1 MNLLTKALNK
11 IFRSGNQQELD
22 QIKPLISEINNLESS
37 MASLKDNDFIQKT
50 HSLKKNIVE

>member
-37 MASLKDNDFIQKT
+37 MASLKDNDFNQKT
-50 HSLKKNIVE
+50 HSLKKKHS